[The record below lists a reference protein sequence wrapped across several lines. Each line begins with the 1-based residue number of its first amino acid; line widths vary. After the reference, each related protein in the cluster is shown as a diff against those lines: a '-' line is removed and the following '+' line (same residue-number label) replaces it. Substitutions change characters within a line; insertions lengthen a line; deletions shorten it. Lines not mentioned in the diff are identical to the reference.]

1 LDGVGALIDQSLLRR
16 VDLEDGESRVVMM
29 HTIREYALE
38 QLEQA
43 GELREVQERHA
54 RYFADQLG
62 LGREKLKGPGEIEAM
77 AWFDRELD
85 NIRVAVATLLE
96 LGDKPN
102 ALKAISCVSGFWAGR
117 IPLRELDGWI
127 ERAFALPGAVPVDVE
142 FEGMFSRA
150 WLKMFKGDHERA
162 REYAETALELA
173 QRTSNIRQ
181 AVRVRNLLGGLA
193 IHLGDSDAART
204 QFSEGLELA
213 IAGGERRTSL
223 SLLHNLG
230 MIATL
235 REDLDTAQEI
245 FKRAIA
251 LSKEEGDR
259 IGEAICTIRLAQI
272 AVQRGNYSEASELNR
287 SALPAMWQARHTIG
301 IAEAVIVEAVIADAL
316 GESAVAER
324 YALLS
329 SSVDET
335 LDISEI
341 PISNTFI
348 DRFKAIRARVTPATG
363 RDGQPPLMS
372 EIDEVVREILAM
384 PRFGPLDELPSNAE
398 PSSVAEVLTA
408 RELEIAR
415 LVAKGRSNQEIANE
429 LFISLRTVQTHV
441 SNILSKLEV
450 GSRAAVAAYAV
461 RRGLV

>member
-1 LDGVGALIDQSLLRR
+1 
-16 VDLEDGESRVVMM
+16 
-29 HTIREYALE
+29 
-38 QLEQA
+38 
-43 GELREVQERHA
+43 
-54 RYFADQLG
+54 
-62 LGREKLKGPGEIEAM
+62 
-77 AWFDRELD
+77 
-85 NIRVAVATLLE
+85 
-96 LGDKPN
+96 
-102 ALKAISCVSGFWAGR
+102 
-117 IPLRELDGWI
+117 
-127 ERAFALPGAVPVDVE
+127 
-142 FEGMFSRA
+142 
-150 WLKMFKGDHERA
+150 
-162 REYAETALELA
+162 
-173 QRTSNIRQ
+173 
-181 AVRVRNLLGGLA
+181 
-193 IHLGDSDAART
+193 
-204 QFSEGLELA
+204 
-213 IAGGERRTSL
+213 
-223 SLLHNLG
+223 
-230 MIATL
+230 
-235 REDLDTAQEI
+235 
-245 FKRAIA
+245 
-251 LSKEEGDR
+251 
-259 IGEAICTIRLAQI
+259 
-272 AVQRGNYSEASELNR
+272 
-287 SALPAMWQARHTIG
+287 MWQARHTIG

-316 GESAVAER
+316 GDSAVAER

-329 SSVDET
+329 SSVDDT